1 MMRVCIS
8 SGHGSKIRGASG
20 KSCGSYGLDE
30 VDEARKLVELVADYL
45 ETAGV
50 NVKTYHD
57 DVSTTQDENLNRIV
71 DWHNSQTRDLDISCH
86 MNAYECTSKPMGC
99 EVLYVSQLELARRVS
114 EAIADGGD
122 FIDRGPKQRSD
133 LFFLNNTEAPAI
145 LIETAFVD
153 SEIDC
158 ALYRQNFDLICAA
171 IAEAIADEDIEP
183 QPEPE
188 PPSGALFYARGTCSW
203 FGGPEDDGVAADE
216 GLAFFYEPHECPHLM
231 LPEQPLGTSGM
242 ARRLDPGV
250 MYVACR
256 WDYDITPKEMLRD
269 QSRKALV
276 RAKGKGFLAF
286 PADWG
291 PHEEQT
297 GRAADLS
304 PALLEA
310 LEVTTD
316 DDVEVIYPA
325 PQE

>member
-114 EAIADGGD
+114 AAIADAGD
-122 FIDRGPKQRSD
+122 LIDRGPKQRSD

-145 LIETAFVD
+145 LLETCFVD
-153 SEIDC
+153 SETDA

-216 GLAFFYEPHECPHLM
+216 GLAFFYEPDECPHLM
-231 LPEQPLGTSGM
+231 LSKQPPGTTGM
-242 ARRLDPGV
+242 ARRLDPAV
-250 MYVACR
+250 LYVACR
-256 WDYDITPKEMLRD
+256 WNYDITPKEMLRD
-269 QSRKALV
+269 QTRKALV
-276 RAKGKGFLAF
+276 RAKGKAFAAF

-304 PALLEA
+304 RALLEA